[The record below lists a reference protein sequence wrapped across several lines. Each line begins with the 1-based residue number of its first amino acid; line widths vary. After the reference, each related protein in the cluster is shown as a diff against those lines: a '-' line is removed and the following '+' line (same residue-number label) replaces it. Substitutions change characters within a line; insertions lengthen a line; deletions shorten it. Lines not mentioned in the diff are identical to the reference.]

1 MKISPDAVSSC
12 KFGVQLNKNRYK
24 ALEFQ
29 FHKTSLESWCGTGKC
44 YPEKHKSFQVSVK
57 QNLTDQVLMVVQCK
71 SCQRSLA
78 TNISVILWLHKCW
91 FFFSIVSIFCSYVPA
106 SCQPGFIQICLFIL
120 LMLLLTSLVKS
131 CGIEILSALV
141 QLNSRFPEGNRIW
154 IFPFS
159 KFCASKIR
167 M

>member
-78 TNISVILWLHKCW
+78 TNISVILWLHKCC
-91 FFFSIVSIFCSYVPA
+91 FFFFH
-106 SCQPGFIQICLFIL
+106 CLHFL
-120 LMLLLTSLVKS
+120 QLCACFMSARLYTN
-131 CGIEILSALV
+131 LSFYSAYAAVDQSSEVL
-141 QLNSRFPEGNRIW
+141 W
-154 IFPFS
+154 Y
-159 KFCASKIR
+159 
-167 M
+167 